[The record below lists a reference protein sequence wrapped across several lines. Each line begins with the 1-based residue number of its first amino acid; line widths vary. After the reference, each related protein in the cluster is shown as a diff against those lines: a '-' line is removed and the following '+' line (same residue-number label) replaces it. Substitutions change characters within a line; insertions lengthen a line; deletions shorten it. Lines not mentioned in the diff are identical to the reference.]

1 MAIDKNQPGI
11 SDDEN
16 AASDFEGAKATG
28 KASGRASGPSG
39 RAAALPGNT
48 HDT

>member
-1 MAIDKNQPGI
+1 MAIDKNLPGI
-11 SDDEN
+11 SDDGN
-16 AASDFEGAKATG
+16 AAGNSEGAKGAG
-28 KASGRASGPSG
+28 KATGRASGPTG